1 VDRAVRGV
9 ARRATATEEAVLHT
23 LRGARNVVFLMK
35 VEVQNETPGVATLRI
50 ELAPEVVRKEWDAIA
65 SNYSRYARIPGYRPG
80 KAPKQVIEKKFR
92 KEIQDELTKALV
104 SKSYH
109 EAIAEK
115 QLKVVSLTDVG
126 DVEFGDDKSMRFRAT
141 VVTAPE
147 FELPDYKNIPVELP
161 ATTIDEG
168 EVDTAIERLRDQ
180 TADFVDAGDRELAMG
195 DFAVLDFTGAIDGVA
210 ISEIVPEAS
219 KNLHGGKKFWLHL
232 APENFL
238 PKFGEQIVGMKAGD
252 TRSVQVEFPADFLV
266 TELGGKKAD
275 YAVTLNEIK
284 EKVLPAVD
292 DAFAAKI
299 MPEKS
304 LEELRHAI
312 EHNLEH
318 EKEHEVERAKE
329 QQIVKFLHERISFD
343 LPPPLLKNETRRAL
357 NELVHRNRERGVPD
371 ELLKGKEKELIEGAG
386 SLAAHRLKTN
396 FILHRIAE
404 AEKLEVSRE
413 EIDEAIRT
421 QAAHYNVSVEKMR
434 KELEENDRINGLA
447 EEILLG
453 KTLDFLKANVSVQ
466 TTSEKAVESAPPQ

>member
-1 VDRAVRGV
+1 
-9 ARRATATEEAVLHT
+9 L
-23 LRGARNVVFLMK
+23 
-35 VEVQNETPGVATLRI
+35 P
-50 ELAPEVVRKEWDAIA
+50 PEDVRKEWDAIA
-65 SNYSRYARIPGYRPG
+65 SNYSRYARIPGYRAG
-80 KAPKQVIEKKFR
+80 KAPRQVIEKKFR

-115 QLKVVSLTDVG
+115 QLRVVTLADLG
-126 DVEFGDDKSMRFRAT
+126 DVEFGEDRSMRFRAT

-147 FELPDYKNIPVELP
+147 FELPDYKSIPVQLP
-161 ATTIDEG
+161 G
-168 EVDTAIERLRDQ
+168 REVNEADIDTALERLRDQ
-180 TADFVDAGDRELAMG
+180 VADFVDVADRELAMG
-195 DFAVLDFTGAIDGVA
+195 DFAVIDFMGAIDGVP

-232 APENFL
+232 LPENFL
-238 PKFGEQIVGMKAGD
+238 PKFCEQIVGLKPGD
-252 TRSVQVEFPADFLV
+252 TRSVQVEFPAEFPV
-266 TELGGKKAD
+266 TELAEKKAD

-284 EKVLPAVD
+284 EKVLPAID

-299 MPEKS
+299 MPDKT
-304 LEELRHAI
+304 LADLRHTI

-318 EKEHEVERAKE
+318 EKEHEIERVKE
-329 QQIVKFLHERISFD
+329 QQVVKFLHERISFD
-343 LPPPLLKNETRRAL
+343 LPPSLLKNETRRAL

-404 AEKLEVSRE
+404 AEKIEVTRQEVDERIRE
-413 EIDEAIRT
+413 
-421 QAAHYNVSVEKMR
+421 QAAHYNVSVDKMR
-434 KELEENDRINGLA
+434 KEFEEKDRINGLA

-453 KTLDFLKANVSVQ
+453 KTLDFLKSNVSVE
-466 TTSEKAVESAPPQ
+466 TISEPSAAPAATE

>member
-1 VDRAVRGV
+1 
-9 ARRATATEEAVLHT
+9 
-23 LRGARNVVFLMK
+23 MK
-35 VEVQNETPGVATLRI
+35 VEVETQPPGMATLRI
-50 ELAPEVVRKEWDAIA
+50 ELPPEDVRKEWDAIA
-65 SNYSRYARIPGYRPG
+65 GNYSRYARIPGYRPG
-80 KAPKQVIEKKFR
+80 KAPRQVIEKKFR

-115 QLKVVSLTDVG
+115 QLRVVSLTDVG
-126 DVEFGDDKSMRFRAT
+126 DVEFGEDRSMRFRAT

-147 FELPDYKNIPVELP
+147 FELSEYKNIPVELP
-161 ATTIDEG
+161 DTTVNEA

-180 TADFVDAGDRELAMG
+180 TADFVDVGDRELAMG
-195 DFAVLDFTGAIDGVA
+195 DFAVLDFTGAVDGVA

-232 APENFL
+232 AAENFL
-238 PKFGEQIVGMKAGD
+238 PKFCEQIVGMKAGD
-252 TRSVQVEFPADFLV
+252 TRSVQVEFPADFPV

-284 EKVLPAVD
+284 EKVLPAID

-299 MPEKS
+299 MPEKT
-304 LEELRHAI
+304 LAELRHAI

-404 AEKLEVSRE
+404 AEKFEVTRE
-413 EIDEAIRT
+413 EIDEAIRA

-453 KTLDFLKANVSVQ
+453 KTLDFLKANVSVE
-466 TTSEKAVESAPPQ
+466 TTPEKAVESAPPQ